1 MGYGEFQIKILVPQS
16 GTRPGCKAM
25 ELTGPPLIGT
35 VAGLSATE
43 FVITEDYNPSFCSAQ
58 ENVSKFWNCRSP
70 TPAPCPQ
77 RIGAELPRHDRQV
90 KFERGATGS
99 VGVVNKPGIEEHAN
113 RIGGKFR

>member
-1 MGYGEFQIKILVPQS
+1 
-16 GTRPGCKAM
+16 M

-90 KFERGATGS
+90 KFSSIRTISTSRRNCRPAIRQ
-99 VGVVNKPGIEEHAN
+99 VIIRV
-113 RIGGKFR
+113 